1 MDDEDE
7 MLGASQGFETAGY
20 DMGAVPFA
28 AMRPGAGLA
37 RPGQAARPPAAR
49 PQFNPAIL
57 RQMQQAPGAVTAQQ
71 ARQIAREEIERV
83 RAGAP
88 LVPWQS
94 LPTRPTPR
102 EEAMWPLGLG
112 LLVFN
117 DTTAPGTPLSLVVSP
132 QRPFRGERLVLDVR
146 RIGASAQ
153 GPAVVINDF
162 RVGDVPQRLG
172 GGFLPAEVFAPDA
185 FGVRLS
191 LDASVPGVLITIGFT
206 FIGAAIAAG
215 DQIVISG
222 AIIGRATE
230 AGDR

>member
-37 RPGQAARPPAAR
+37 RAAQPARPPAAR
-49 PQFNPAIL
+49 PLNPALL
-57 RQMQQAPGAVTAQQ
+57 RQMQQAPGAINAQQ

-83 RAGAP
+83 RGGAP

-94 LPTRPTPR
+94 IPTRPTPR

-112 LLVFN
+112 LVTF
-117 DTTAPGTPLSLVVSP
+117 DSTTAPNIPLSLTVSP
-132 QRPFRGERLVLDVR
+132 QRPFRGERLVIDVR

-172 GGFLPAEVFAPDA
+172 GGVLPAEVFAPDA

-191 LDASVPGVLITIGFT
+191 LDASVPGVLITIGFQYV
-206 FIGAAIAAG
+206 GAAIAAG
-215 DQIVISG
+215 DQIVVSG